1 MPRVLNVAN
10 HQTFG
15 HSCSQV
21 TRCVTPTNS
30 KVFSLGEEV
39 LVAND
44 PFVPHSYCGVDGT
57 HIGVLIPAIP
67 NVTVGGKP
75 IGSELTFT
83 SCGDLVLCVDVGKV
97 FVNDPIAARRTIGG
111 GAADPI
117 EEVTLG
123 GYPKAFYPQ
132 GDILGKYSRSSR
144 DRFGYYRF
152 SFIESFFRQAPKPNN
167 AYTEL
172 NITDSEGKTRQVRNY
187 PGPPITP
194 QSGSTEPLPAYARL
208 LQEPIKVVFRMLNKI
223 SLFVPTSFSSTKT
236 IFSRNIPNTLQI
248 DEDTGI
254 VSNLQSLNPTL
265 FPESSTGSTLKLPY
279 PKIKLYYQPG
289 FEFYGNRY
297 FPDPS
302 DERNVTSVDYKVS
315 RVGEGFSF

>member
-15 HSCSQV
+15 HSCSQI
-21 TRCVTPTNS
+21 TKCVTPSNA

-44 PFVPHSYCGVDGT
+44 VFVPHSYCGVDGT
-57 HIGVLIPAIP
+57 HIGVLIPSIP

-83 SCGDLVLCVDVGKV
+83 SCGDLVLCVDVGRV
-97 FVNDPIAARRTIGG
+97 FVNDPVAARRSIGG
-111 GAADPI
+111 GAADPT

-132 GDILGKYSRSSR
+132 GEIIGRYSRSAR
-144 DRFGYYRF
+144 NTFGNYTYTF
-152 SFIESFFRQAPKPNN
+152 VDSFFRQVPKPNN
-167 AYTEL
+167 AYTEI
-172 NITDSEGKTRQVRNY
+172 NITNNAGETRQTRNY

-194 QSGSTEPLPAYARL
+194 QSGAAEPLPAYARI
-208 LQEPIKVVFRMLNKI
+208 LQEPIKVVFKMLDRI
-223 SLFVPTSFSSTKT
+223 SLFTPTRFSSVGS
-236 IFSRNIPNTLQI
+236 IFARDIPNPLRI
-248 DEDTGI
+248 DEETGE
-254 VSNLQSLNPTL
+254 VSNLEALNETL
-265 FPESSTGSTLKLPY
+265 FPRSSTGSTLKLTY
-279 PKIKLYYQPG
+279 SKIKLYYQPG

-302 DERNVTSVDYKVS
+302 DQRNVTSVDYKIS
-315 RVGEGFSF
+315 RIGEGFSF